1 MARSEQILGY
11 QKRLCGRESSANDR
25 RYQHRSNRGLIAQI
39 PQLFAGDVECV
50 TREDDRFARIASE
63 PAGETVNGWIIT
75 SNQYSKISL
84 CCFHTIHFL
93 DWSKTTDLALQVI
106 SGA

>member
-50 TREDDRFARIASE
+50 TREGDRFAGIASE
-63 PAGETVNGWIIT
+63 PAGETVNGGVIT
-75 SNQYSKISL
+75 SNQYIKISL
-84 CCFHTIHFL
+84 FCCHTNHLL
-93 DWSKTTDLALQVI
+93 DCSNTTDLSLQVI